1 LRFDKVMVKSET
13 LAKPFRRL
21 VNRRDF
27 RHNPVKALVK
37 RAAWRLRWLGASEP
51 MELRMNGGFLI
62 AAPRGAAGA
71 LLFYLGNSEPESAG
85 FISGFLKPG
94 MVFFDVGAHIGE
106 YTLIGSRGVGPT
118 GAVHAFEAQPDT
130 FALLKRNCATNRAE
144 NVKLNRAAV
153 CERQGEV
160 EFDISAEPAM
170 SSMAAAVDVER
181 KRARIRVPGITLDQ
195 YCQTHDTWPSLLK
208 IDVEGAEL
216 LVLRGAADLL
226 RRPPGSAP
234 AIIFEC
240 VNFTYVRFGY
250 DRETVVT
257 YLNSFGY
264 EVFRMAED
272 GALLSD
278 FGQPGQS
285 AGYNL
290 VALKN

>member
-1 LRFDKVMVKSET
+1 MVKAQT
-13 LAKPFRRL
+13 LAAPFRRL

-27 RHNPVKALVK
+27 RDNPVKALAK
-37 RAAWRLRWLGASEP
+37 RVAWRLRWLRTSEP
-51 MELRMNGGFLI
+51 MELRMNGGFSI
-62 AAPRGAAGA
+62 AAPCGAAGA
-71 LLFYLGNSEPESAG
+71 LIYYLGNSEPESAG

-106 YTLIGSRGVGPT
+106 YTLIASRGVGPN
-118 GAVHAFEAQPDT
+118 GEIHAFEAQPDT
-130 FALLKRNCATNRAE
+130 FALLRRNCAANGAD

-153 CERQGEV
+153 CEHEGEV
-160 EFDISAEPAM
+160 EFDISDEPSM
-170 SSMAAAVDVER
+170 SSMAGAVDVDR

-195 YCQTHDTWPSLLK
+195 YCQTHGTWPSLLK

-216 LVLRGAADLL
+216 LVLRGAAEVL
-226 RRPPGSAP
+226 RRPPGEAP

-240 VNFTYVRFGY
+240 LNFTYVRFGY
-250 DRETVVT
+250 DRETVVA
-257 YLNSFGY
+257 YLNAFGY

-278 FGQPGQS
+278 FGQSGQS

-290 VALKN
+290 VALKS